1 MEENQCVVCHS
12 MKRSVYSLVL
22 MDDVVRRIDQAA
34 YSMNT
39 SRSNLINQILAE
51 YVSCPTPEQ
60 RSKDIFEQ
68 IAQTVRGERTFQIQ
82 GPPSDDMISIRS
94 ALRFRYNPTIRYA
107 VEIYREGGDAFGEM
121 RVSSRT
127 QSRQLLEYLE
137 DFFTRFAHMELRE
150 RQLSPEVL
158 EYRLEGGRFSR
169 KFTLPQ
175 NVRRLTNQQMGSA
188 VAWYIQ
194 MFDQVIESYF
204 DSVSQSY
211 PPEEGMKKIYL
222 EYLKHTEW
230 LI

>member
-1 MEENQCVVCHS
+1 

-22 MDDVVRRIDQAA
+22 MDDVVRKIDQAA

-68 IAQTVRGERTFQIQ
+68 IAQAVSGERTFQIQ
-82 GPPSDDMISIRS
+82 GQPSDGMISIRS
-94 ALRFRYNPTIRYA
+94 ALRFRYNPTIRYS
-107 VEIYREGGDAFGEM
+107 VEIYREGGDDFGEM

-137 DFFTRFAHMELRE
+137 DFFTRFARMELQE
-150 RQLSPEVL
+150 RQLSAGVL
-158 EYRLEGGRFSR
+158 EYHIEGGRFTR

-175 NVRRLTNQQMGSA
+175 NVRQLTSQQMGNA
-188 VAWYIQ
+188 IAWYIQ
-194 MFDQVIESYF
+194 MFDKVLESYF
-204 DSVSQSY
+204 ESVSLAQH
-211 PPEEGMKKIYL
+211 PEEGMEKQYL
-222 EYLKHTEW
+222 EYLENTEW

>member
-1 MEENQCVVCHS
+1 

-22 MDDVVRRIDQAA
+22 MDDVVRKIDQAA

-60 RSKDIFEQ
+60 RTKDIFDQ
-68 IAQTVRGERTFQIQ
+68 IAQMVSGEQSLQLQ
-82 GPPSDDMISIRS
+82 GPPSDGMLSIRS

-107 VEIYREGGDAFGEM
+107 VEIYREGGDIFGEL

-127 QSRQLLEYLE
+127 QSRQLLDYLS
-137 DFFTRFAHMELRE
+137 DFFTRFARMEIQE
-150 RQLSPEVL
+150 RQISSEVL
-158 EYRLEGGRFSR
+158 EYRIEDGRFSR
-169 KFTLPQ
+169 KFSLPP
-175 NVRRLTNQQMGSA
+175 NVRRLTNRQLGNA

-194 MFDQVIESYF
+194 MFDRVIESYF
-204 DSVSQSY
+204 DSISQEL
-211 PPEEGMKKIYL
+211 PPEEGMRKQYM
-222 EYLKHTEW
+222 EYLKNTDW

>member
-1 MEENQCVVCHS
+1 

-22 MDDVVRRIDQAA
+22 MDDVVRKIDQAA

-39 SRSNLINQILAE
+39 SRSNLINRILAE

-60 RSKDIFEQ
+60 RTKDIFEQ
-68 IAQTVRGERTFQIQ
+68 IAQAVSGERTFQIQ
-82 GPPSDDMISIRS
+82 GPPSDGVMSIRS

-107 VEIYREGGDAFGEM
+107 VELYREGGDGGDGFGEL

-137 DFFTRFAHMELRE
+137 DFFTRFARMELME
-150 RQLSPEVL
+150 RRLSAGVL
-158 EYRLEGGRFSR
+158 EYHMEGGRFTR

-175 NVRRLTNQQMGSA
+175 NVLQLTNQQLGSA
-188 VAWYIQ
+188 IAWYIQ
-194 MFDQVIESYF
+194 MFDQVMESYF
-204 DSVSQSY
+204 DSVSLDQR
-211 PPEEGMKKIYL
+211 PEEGMKKIYL
-222 EYLKHTEW
+222 AYLKQTEW

>member
-1 MEENQCVVCHS
+1 MKGNS

-22 MDDVVRRIDQAA
+22 MDDVVRKIDQAA
-34 YSMNT
+34 YTMNT

-60 RSKDIFEQ
+60 RTRDIFDQ
-68 IAQTVRGERTFQIQ
+68 ISQMVSGQRTLQIQ
-82 GPPSDDMISIRS
+82 GTPSDGMLSIRS
-94 ALRFRYNPTIRYA
+94 ALPFRYNPTIRYA
-107 VEIYREGGDAFGEM
+107 VEIYRGDGDIFGEL

-127 QSRQLLEYLE
+127 QSRQLLGYLN

-150 RQLSPEVL
+150 RQLSSEVL
-158 EYRLEGGRFSR
+158 EYRIEGGRFTR

-175 NVRRLTNQQMGSA
+175 NARRLTNQQIGSA

-194 MFDQVIESYF
+194 MFDKVIETYF
-204 DSVSQSY
+204 DSVSRDY
-211 PPEEGMKKIYL
+211 PPEEEIKKQYL
-222 EYLKHTEW
+222 EYLKNTDW

>member
-1 MEENQCVVCHS
+1 

-60 RSKDIFEQ
+60 RTKDIFEQ
-68 IAQTVRGERTFQIQ
+68 ISQMVSGERTFQIQ
-82 GPPSDDMISIRS
+82 GQPSDGMMSIRS
-94 ALRFRYNPTIRYA
+94 ALRFRYNPTIRYV

-127 QSRQLLEYLE
+127 QSRKLLEYLE
-137 DFFTRFAHMELRE
+137 DFFTRFAHMELQE
-150 RQLSPEVL
+150 RQLSAGVL
-158 EYRLEGGRFSR
+158 EYHIGGGRFSR

-175 NVRRLTNQQMGSA
+175 DVRRLTNQQMGNA
-188 VAWYIQ
+188 IAWYIQ
-194 MFDQVIESYF
+194 MFDEVMESYF
-204 DSVSQSY
+204 ESISLEQR
-211 PPEEGMKKIYL
+211 PEEGMKEQYL
-222 EYLKHTEW
+222 EYMKHAEW

>member
-1 MEENQCVVCHS
+1 

-22 MDDVVRRIDQAA
+22 MDDVVRKIDQAA

-68 IAQTVRGERTFQIQ
+68 IAQAVSGERTFQIQ
-82 GPPSDDMISIRS
+82 GQPSDGMISIRS
-94 ALRFRYNPTIRYA
+94 ALRFRYNPTIRYS
-107 VEIYREGGDAFGEM
+107 VEIYREGGDDFGEM

-137 DFFTRFAHMELRE
+137 DFFTRFARMELQE
-150 RQLSPEVL
+150 RQLSAGVL
-158 EYRLEGGRFSR
+158 EYHIVG
-169 KFTLPQ
+169 
-175 NVRRLTNQQMGSA
+175 NA
-188 VAWYIQ
+188 IAWYIQ
-194 MFDQVIESYF
+194 MFDKVLESYF
-204 DSVSQSY
+204 ESVSLAQH
-211 PPEEGMKKIYL
+211 PEEGMEKQYL
-222 EYLKHTEW
+222 EYLENTEW